1 MSDEHQKWYTAQCL
15 NEHGFHCSVKD
26 KIVHHADILD
36 WYSASQY
43 CQAESGQLATV
54 TRLNTGQFQMSGWIG
69 LYQGEDETW
78 QWIGDLQSDY
88 RNWEEGEPL
97 NRDCAYLNVVNQKW
111 YSEGCSKRHE
121 VVCYDDKLLVV
132 KENKTWEEALTHCQN
147 IDTKC
152 SDSSG
157 PCVLKYY
164 LLSLELLSDYDYV
177 RDRIYTATTDEVR
190 DTHEAGPAMCVP
202 AALCHLLHIKK
213 AATMSNVHFSNS
225 LFESPYEEY
234 RSQTMRH

>member
-1 MSDEHQKWYTAQCL
+1 MASLYSEAEGVSGGDVSQSANWASGNESQLCAAVSDEHQKWYTAQCL

-121 VVCYDDKLLVV
+121 VVCYDDKLLYN
-132 KENKTWEEALTHCQN
+132 NKNNNNNNN
-147 IDTKC
+147 ITNNNNNNNNNNDNNDNTF
-152 SDSSG
+152 SNW
-157 PCVLKYY
+157 YF
-164 LLSLELLSDYDYV
+164 
-177 RDRIYTATTDEVR
+177 I
-190 DTHEAGPAMCVP
+190 
-202 AALCHLLHIKK
+202 
-213 AATMSNVHFSNS
+213 TMSFF
-225 LFESPYEEY
+225 LFEYKCK
-234 RSQTMRH
+234 